1 MNEYRKVTRRD
12 LETAVDKTAKE
23 TVKAVKAKSPV
34 RKKGKL
40 RGGKYAPGAY
50 KKSWGS
56 RMAYNTATGYGREV
70 RNAKHYQLTHL
81 LEHGHELRGWPA
93 KYTSKTFVDPIPHI
107 PSDDETEKL
116 YTANLLKELSK

>member
-1 MNEYRKVTRRD
+1 MVR
-12 LETAVDKTAKE
+12 AVDKTAKE

-34 RKKGKL
+34 RKGGGM
-40 RGGKYAPGAY
+40 RGGKYPPGSY
-50 KKSWGS
+50 KKSWGQ
-56 RMAYNTATGYGREV
+56 RVTTNTGTRYGRV
-70 RNAKHYQLTHL
+70 VSNSKHYQLTHL

-107 PSDDETEKL
+107 PSDDETERL